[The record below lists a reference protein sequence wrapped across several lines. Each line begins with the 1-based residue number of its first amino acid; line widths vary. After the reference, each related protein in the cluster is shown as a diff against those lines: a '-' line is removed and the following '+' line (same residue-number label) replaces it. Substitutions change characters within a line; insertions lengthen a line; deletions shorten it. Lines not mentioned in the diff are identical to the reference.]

1 MSAAPASGSARLRF
15 PGVRAPRPLL
25 DAAAEKRLT
34 ERQREIL
41 DDLEVAGGEEGF
53 ASLTMAEIA
62 ARMNC
67 SLRTLYGIAPTRDEL
82 LLAVAD
88 RRLRRIGRRALD
100 SLDPSLPPLELLRSY
115 LHAAHRAVQPQTVN
129 MTRDFAAVDGSEGLA
144 DVHENY
150 VIAVVKSLLDRAATD
165 GDIRDVDTAAIAQ
178 VLGRL
183 GRAFARTDLA
193 GKTRGNPED
202 SANAVADVILAG
214 LVAS

>member
-1 MSAAPASGSARLRF
+1 MRASRRKSHAAPATPSATLSGSMSAA
-15 PGVRAPRPLL
+15 APVVP
-25 DAAAEKRLT
+25 
-34 ERQREIL
+34 
-41 DDLEVAGGEEGF
+41 
-53 ASLTMAEIA
+53 
-62 ARMNC
+62 
-67 SLRTLYGIAPTRDEL
+67 
-82 LLAVAD
+82 
-88 RRLRRIGRRALD
+88 
-100 SLDPSLPPLELLRSY
+100 
-115 LHAAHRAVQPQTVN
+115 HAAHRAVQPQTVN